1 MTGNNGHEKEMEI
14 LGLIP
19 GESSWEQIIYQ
30 VVAMN
35 ELDPWNLDITKL
47 STGFSEHISSLDELD
62 FRVPAKWVII
72 AAVLLR
78 MKSDYI
84 KIMKMD
90 RDPEPEGF
98 IDMEELDD
106 EEIESIGNEIDE
118 NDVDPIAVSS
128 KRKPIRRITLNEL
141 VDSLR
146 RVLATEKRR
155 DLKLKKARGKIKIR
169 TDDIGLRI
177 EKLYGRITMMINSLS
192 RENSVKFSDLV
203 EKWEKENVIDT
214 FMPLIHLDNDNKVE
228 CTQKE
233 MFDEIYIKRKDAPQ
247 IKNPGSNN

>member
-19 GESSWEQIIYQ
+19 GESSWEHIIYQ

-35 ELDPWNLDITKL
+35 ELDPWNIDITKL
-47 STGFSEHISSLDELD
+47 SKGFSEHISSLEELD
-62 FRVPAKWVII
+62 FRAPAKWVII

-90 RDPEPEGF
+90 RDPVPEEF
-98 IDMEELDD
+98 MDIEELDD
-106 EEIESIGNEIDE
+106 EEIESIGAEIDE
-118 NDVDPIAVSS
+118 ADVDPIDVSS
-128 KRKPIRRITLNEL
+128 KRKPIRRITVNEL

-146 RVLATEKRR
+146 KVLATEKRR
-155 DLKLKKARGKIKIR
+155 DLKMRTARGKIKIR
-169 TDDIGLRI
+169 TDDIGVRI
-177 EKLYGRITMMINSLS
+177 EKLYGKINSMINALS
-192 RENSVKFSDLV
+192 NEKKVKFSDLV
-203 EKWEKENVIDT
+203 EKWEREHVIET
-214 FMPLIHLDNDNKVE
+214 FMPLIHLDNENKIE

-233 MFDEIYIKRKDAPQ
+233 IFDEIYIKRKEIPK
-247 IKNPGSNN
+247 IKNQGKNN